1 MEVCKNY
8 VCSMPGDRLQQD
20 LLLTFP
26 HKMKLIAIFV
36 IAIGTK
42 LVEADVV
49 EEKLSVYP
57 GR

>member
-1 MEVCKNY
+1 
-8 VCSMPGDRLQQD
+8 MPRDRLQQD

-36 IAIGTK
+36 IAIGAK
-42 LVEADVV
+42 LVEADVA